1 MRGLS
6 WSALCLDVATK
17 LEAGGDVGDKDLGAA
32 RQACGRAEQSVNDPA
47 VKPKLDAGS
56 STINDESARRHRLS
70 LARLP

>member
-1 MRGLS
+1 
-6 WSALCLDVATK
+6 
-17 LEAGGDVGDKDLGAA
+17 VGDKDLGAA